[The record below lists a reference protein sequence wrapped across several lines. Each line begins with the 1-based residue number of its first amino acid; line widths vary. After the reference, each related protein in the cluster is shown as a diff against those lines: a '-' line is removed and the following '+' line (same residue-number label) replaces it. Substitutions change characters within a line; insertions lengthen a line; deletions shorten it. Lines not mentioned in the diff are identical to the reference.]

1 MHSDDM
7 REEAYLKQME
17 SGALLNPRVDS
28 TFKALFTRPT
38 KESRAALHAF
48 LEAALEQKIQD
59 VVLTANDAPAGYDR
73 QRGCSRMSGQWRRT
87 HPLRWT

>member
-7 REEAYLKQME
+7 REEVYLRQME

-38 KESRAALHAF
+38 KESRTALHAF

-59 VVLTANDAPAGYDR
+59 A
-73 QRGCSRMSGQWRRT
+73 SGKATDGRR
-87 HPLRWT
+87 PLPCTR